1 MRVLFVIL
9 IFLCSMPTTSGLA
22 QTGFSA
28 SDWKTLSYSSFVND
42 ADFSRDGNYFAV
54 AAGGMVELFDRNFQR
69 LWQNGSVSRD
79 GAGGQVC
86 FSADGR
92 YLAIGNARGD
102 GDLAVLSIAGKQL
115 TYYAREHGK
124 AITVLAFSPDGQY
137 LAAGDYNNQFKI
149 WRINST
155 AASQQT
161 VRDHRWSVNDLAFT
175 PDGAYLISCA
185 GSPDNTVK
193 IWRFS
198 NGYCQINQ
206 TLTPWGGD
214 VNAISISADGRYL
227 AAGGNYTAVKLWQL
241 SSGSASALN
250 DLRLQ
255 YYPVRDLQFSPD
267 SKYLAIAGQG
277 KQIEI
282 WQMNG
287 SGASRAQT
295 LAHASRSLFT
305 TIFDLAFSGDG
316 QYLAAGGSSS
326 NAQIWKLSGVS
337 GSSASRFA
345 SFLPIPPANND
356 RQTSLKDLTGPSKR
370 STETVAPT
378 LTIYQPA
385 LFYQTK
391 DNQVLIKGK
400 ASDDSGIHEVL
411 VNNQEAVLQRSGEFQ
426 AEVKLKLGSNS
437 IVVKAVDIN
446 SNSAEKTIT
455 VLREEKAQIV
465 DVDVEIPAGAQNRPD
480 AVAVVI
486 GNKNY
491 QHGDVPA
498 VEFAQ
503 RDAEYIKRYL
513 IKTLGYREAN
523 IIYQTDA
530 GKSAFE
536 SIFGNAADYKGKLY
550 NYIKPNVSDVF
561 VYYSG
566 HGAPHVESGKSFFVP
581 SDADPQVIHLNG
593 YPVEQLY
600 ANLAKLPAKSITVVV
615 DACFSGFS
623 NQGALIKNISPAMLV
638 VENPVMNDEKMWVF
652 SAARNNQVSS
662 WYPEM
667 KHGLFTY
674 FFLKGL
680 QGNADQNQDR
690 TISSG
695 EMRQYLEENVPYMAR
710 RLNGRDQNPQ
720 AMGRNPGQ
728 VLVRL
733 R

>member
-1 MRVLFVIL
+1 MRVLSVIL
-9 IFLCSMPTTSGLA
+9 LFLGFMPTTSGFA
-22 QTGFSA
+22 QGGFSA
-28 SDWKTLSYSSFVND
+28 SDWKTLSYSGFVND

-54 AAGGMVELFDRNFQR
+54 AAGGMVELYDRNFQR
-69 LWQNGSVSRD
+69 QWQNGSASRD

-86 FSADGR
+86 FSPDGR

-102 GDLAVLSIAGKQL
+102 GDLALLTIAGKQL

-149 WRINST
+149 WRIGST

-193 IWRFS
+193 IWRF
-198 NGYCQINQ
+198 NTGNCQIYQ

-214 VNAISISADGRYL
+214 VNALAVSADGRYL
-227 AAGGNYTAVKLWQL
+227 AAGGNYSAVKLWQL
-241 SSGSASALN
+241 SAGSASELS

-255 YYPVRDLQFSPD
+255 FYPVRDLQFSPD
-267 SKYLAIAGQG
+267 GKYLAFAGQG
-277 KQIEI
+277 KDIEI

-287 SGASRAQT
+287 SGASRIQT
-295 LAHASRSLFT
+295 LPHTSRSLFT
-305 TIFDLAFSGDG
+305 TILDVAFSGDG

-326 NAQIWKLSGVS
+326 NAQIWKLSGVG
-337 GSSASRFA
+337 GSVSRYA

-356 RQTSLKDLTGPSKR
+356 RQKSLNDLRGPSR
-370 STETVAPT
+370 PGTETVAPI
-378 LTIYQPA
+378 LAIYQPA

-391 DNQVLIKGK
+391 DNLVLIKGK
-400 ASDDSGIHEVL
+400 ASDDSGINMVL
-411 VNNQEAVLQRSGEFQ
+411 VNNQEAILQRSGEFQ

-437 IVVKAVDIN
+437 IVVKAVDIHN
-446 SNSAEKTIT
+446 NTAETTLT

-486 GNKNY
+486 GNRNY
-491 QHGDVPA
+491 QHSDVPA
-498 VEFAQ
+498 VEFAH
-503 RDAEYIKRYL
+503 RDAEYVKRYL

-550 NYIKPNVSDVF
+550 NYIKPNVSEVF

-581 SDADPQVIHLNG
+581 GDADPQVIHLNG

-652 SAARNNQVSS
+652 SAAQNSQVSS

-680 QGNADQNQDR
+680 QGHADQNRDR
-690 TISSG
+690 AISTG
-695 EMRQYLEENVPYMAR
+695 ELSQYLSENVPYMAR

>member
-1 MRVLFVIL
+1 MRIKPVFLVLC
-9 IFLCSMPTTSGLA
+9 FLMPTATGIA
-22 QTGFSA
+22 QGGFSA

-42 ADFSRDGNYFAV
+42 ADFARDGSYFAV
-54 AAGGMVELFDRNFQR
+54 AAGGTVELFDRNFQR
-69 LWQNGSVSRD
+69 LWQNGSATRD

-86 FSADGR
+86 FSPDGR
-92 YLAIGNARGD
+92 YLAIGNARSD
-102 GDLAVLSIAGKQL
+102 GDLAVLDIASKQL

-137 LAAGDYNNQFKI
+137 LAVGDYNNQFKI

-175 PDGAYLISCA
+175 PDGAYLVSAA
-185 GSPDNTVK
+185 GSPDNTIK
-193 IWRFS
+193 IWRFN

-214 VNAISISADGRYL
+214 VNAISVSADGQYL
-227 AAGGNYTAVKLWQL
+227 AAGGSNNAVKLWRL
-241 SSGSASALN
+241 SSGSASALS
-250 DLRLQ
+250 DLSLQ
-255 YYPVRDLQFSPD
+255 FYPVRDLQFSPD
-267 SKYLAIAGQG
+267 GQYIAVAGQG
-277 KQIEI
+277 KNIDI
-282 WQMNG
+282 WQLNG
-287 SGASRAQT
+287 NGASRVQALT
-295 LAHASRSLFT
+295 HTSRSFMT
-305 TIFDLAFSGDG
+305 TIFDVAFSGDG
-316 QYLAAGGSSS
+316 QFLAAGGSSS
-326 NAQIWKLSGVS
+326 SAQVWKLSGVS
-337 GSSASRFA
+337 GNNVNRVASL
-345 SFLPIPPANND
+345 SIPPANSD
-356 RQTSLKDLTGPSKR
+356 RQKNLNDLLGPAKPSA
-370 STETVAPT
+370 ETVAPI

-400 ASDDSGIHEVL
+400 ASDDSGINEVL
-411 VNNQEAVLQRSGEFQ
+411 VNRQEAILQRSGEFQ

-446 SNSAEKTIT
+446 NNTAEKTIT

-465 DVDVEIPAGAQNRPD
+465 DVDVEIPAGTQNRPD

-486 GNKNY
+486 GNQNY
-491 QHGDVPA
+491 QHSDVPA
-498 VEFAQ
+498 VAFAH

-523 IIYQTDA
+523 IIYQADA

-550 NYIKPNVSDVF
+550 NYLKPGVSDVF

-581 SDADPQVIHLNG
+581 GDADPQVIHLNG

-600 ANLAKLPAKSITVVV
+600 ANLIKLPAKSITVVV

-652 SAARNNQVSS
+652 SAAQNTQVSS

-680 QGNADQNQDR
+680 QGNADQNRDGA
-690 TISSG
+690 ISTG

-710 RLNGRDQNPQ
+710 RLNGREQNPQ